1 MRTIRPAAPGTL
13 AVNELFGPTFQ
24 GEGTSQGR
32 LARFLRLFGCHLS
45 CTWCDTPQ
53 TWDPRRHDL
62 AAEQRLLAVADILD
76 WLADGPSTLLVITG
90 GEPLLQQQ
98 ALELLLTAIGDAELA
113 TEIEVETSGTIAPTQ
128 TVVDAVTRFTVS
140 PKLANSNLLARQRIR
155 PAVLRQFV
163 LSGKA
168 SWKFVVQHPQELDEI
183 KNLTTKYQLEPV
195 WIMPEGTDSTTV
207 LDRMR
212 LLADPVLARGWNLTS
227 RLQILLWENTRA
239 R

>member
-1 MRTIRPAAPGTL
+1 MPKASATL
-13 AVNELFGPTFQ
+13 VVNELFGPTFQ

-32 LARFLRLFGCHLS
+32 LARLLRLFGCHLS
-45 CTWCDTPQ
+45 CEWCDTPQ
-53 TWDPRRHDL
+53 TWDRRRHDL
-62 AAEQRLLAVADILD
+62 AAEQRHLGVADVLD
-76 WLADGPSTLLVITG
+76 WLADGPSGLLVITG

-98 ALELLLTAIGDAELA
+98 ALEPLLTAINDAGLS
-113 TEIEVETSGTIAPTQ
+113 TEIEVETSGTVAPTPAI
-128 TVVDAVTRFTVS
+128 VDAVTRFTVS

-168 SWKFVVQHPQELDEI
+168 SWKFVVQCPEQLAEVGDLAAE
-183 KNLTTKYQLEPV
+183 YQLDPV

-227 RLQILLWENTRA
+227 RLHILLWENARA